1 MLKYQTGRLSPEVS
15 YKSERNK
22 TARYYDSI
30 RRPLCADSK
39 IRKAAM
45 ATGDSRIIG
54 LSSRDLVAAEA

>member
-30 RRPLCADSK
+30 RRLMRK